1 MLGLICF
8 LRVTLAFLT
17 ILAASESVRTT
28 ILEPVRATGEEVGL
42 VFIPGAYIKAE
53 KYRKTARAIQE
64 ATELRVWVALTG
76 EYSYNLVNAKE
87 MRQAIETSISELK
100 KAGMTSEHY
109 VGVGHGWG
117 GFYLQKNAKDS
128 KLKALV
134 LMGSTIS
141 RTTSLRDFPIP
152 VLTLAAEL
160 DGVTR
165 ITRIAVEYEKLTH
178 NTTSF
183 FKRLYRTPVIYIEGA
198 NHAQFASGELRPKLK
213 SADLEANVTEVQT
226 HREIG
231 KYLNAFLTVTFSS
244 DDSQIDEA
252 LDQLSDAFLRSVK
265 KFQPL
270 LDVRNLDTDGEESM
284 WTILA
289 QEYFAQEYGDRVAV
303 SNDILENPWFF
314 GREPTISFNDDDMI
328 IGTTALIHSEAKS
341 NGIKLKTDME
351 SPLEID
357 MKLVSKEAI
366 WKALV
371 GENDTS
377 LKSEPNTCKSLNHL
391 ALILAL
397 CVSSEEARER
407 YLSQGRP
414 IILEND
420 AMRGANILWAPT
432 SLQMWEDKA
441 GLHVRSMAMVTSK
454 HHFCKVMSPYRA
466 LEWINVDS
474 LRVYTLLG

>member
-1 MLGLICF
+1 MKTEIKQ
-8 LRVTLAFLT
+8 
-17 ILAASESVRTT
+17 SV
-28 ILEPVRATGEEVGL
+28 
-42 VFIPGAYIKAE
+42 
-53 KYRKTARAIQE
+53 
-64 ATELRVWVALTG
+64 
-76 EYSYNLVNAKE
+76 S
-87 MRQAIETSISELK
+87 
-100 KAGMTSEHY
+100 
-109 VGVGHGWG
+109 

-213 SADLEANVTEVQT
+213 SADLKANVTEVQT

-357 MKLVSKEAI
+357 MKLVAKEAI

-371 GENDTS
+371 GQNDTV
-377 LKSEPNTCKSLNHL
+377 LRSEPNTCKSLNHL

-397 CVSSEEARER
+397 CISSEEARER

-420 AMRGANILWAPT
+420 AKRGANILWAPT
-432 SLQMWEDKA
+432 SLEMWEDKA

>member
-1 MLGLICF
+1 
-8 LRVTLAFLT
+8 
-17 ILAASESVRTT
+17 
-28 ILEPVRATGEEVGL
+28 
-42 VFIPGAYIKAE
+42 
-53 KYRKTARAIQE
+53 
-64 ATELRVWVALTG
+64 
-76 EYSYNLVNAKE
+76 
-87 MRQAIETSISELK
+87 
-100 KAGMTSEHY
+100 
-109 VGVGHGWG
+109 
-117 GFYLQKNAKDS
+117 
-128 KLKALV
+128 
-134 LMGSTIS
+134 MGSTIS
-141 RTTSLRDFPIP
+141 RTTPLRDFPIP

-178 NTTSF
+178 NMTNF
-183 FKRLYRTPVIYIEGA
+183 FEGLYRTPVIYIEGA
-198 NHAQFASGELRPKLK
+198 NHAQFASGVLRPRLR
-213 SADLEANVTEVQT
+213 SADLKANVTEVQT

-231 KYLNAFLTVTFSS
+231 KYFNAFLTVTFSTV
-244 DDSQIDEA
+244 DSQIDEA
-252 LDQLSDAFLRSVK
+252 LDQLSDAFLNSVN
-265 KFQPL
+265 KFQPFI
-270 LDVRNLDTDGEESM
+270 DVRNLDTDGKESM

-303 SNDILENPWFF
+303 SNNILENPWFF
-314 GREPTISFNDDDMI
+314 SKEPSISFNDDDMI
-328 IGTTALIHSEAKS
+328 IETTALIHSEAKS
-341 NGIKLKTDME
+341 NIIQLETDME

-432 SLQMWEDKA
+432 SLQMWEDRA
-441 GLHVRSMAMVTSK
+441 GLHVRSVALVTSK
-454 HHFCKVMSPYRA
+454 HHYCKVMSPYRA
-466 LEWINVDS
+466 FEWINVDS
-474 LRVYTLLG
+474 LRVYPYHG